1 MDKPQEIKQKMAE
14 AFQHWE
20 KLKTYGGNDWWW
32 SDGWTMNE
40 ERKNIIDLR
49 WRCEHE
55 LKPEEYPEEY
65 SRPVPDLV
73 DNNYVAR
80 PDEIRRN
87 AANTLRIC
95 LESSVYQY
103 VKANYKVLGMDAEIA
118 MLPVEGLQDMAK
130 HEDLVY
136 MRRYEK
142 PERILNS
149 LQECKEKI
157 MKLLGEDKKEL
168 PEGQLSIFDF
178 M

>member
-1 MDKPQEIKQKMAE
+1 MDKAKKIKQEMQAE
-14 AFQHWE
+14 YCRWE
-20 KLKTYGGNDWWW
+20 TLKTCGGNDPWWE
-32 SDGWTMNE
+32 DGYNMNLV
-40 ERKNIIDLR
+40 RNHIISLR
-49 WRCEHE
+49 YQCEKE

-65 SRPVPDLV
+65 NRPIPQQV
-73 DNNYVAR
+73 DDRYMAR

-95 LESSVYQY
+95 LESTAYQY

-118 MLPVEGLQDMAK
+118 MLPVEDLQK
-130 HEDLVY
+130 SKDLVY

-142 PERILNS
+142 PERILNQ

-157 MKLLGEDKKEL
+157 MKLLGEDKKDL

>member
-1 MDKPQEIKQKMAE
+1 MEKVKKIKQKMQAE
-14 AFQHWE
+14 YRMWE
-20 KLKTYGGNDWWW
+20 HLKTQGGNDPWWE
-32 SDGWTMNE
+32 DGYNMNLT
-40 ERKNIIDLR
+40 RNHILDLR
-49 WRCEHE
+49 HQCETE
-55 LKPEEYPEEY
+55 LQPEDYPEEY
-65 SRPVPDLV
+65 HLPLPQQV
-73 DNNYVAR
+73 DDNYMAR

-142 PERILNS
+142 PDHILDL
-149 LQECKEKI
+149 LQECKGKI
-157 MKLLGEDKKEL
+157 MQLLGEDKKEL

>member
-1 MDKPQEIKQKMAE
+1 MNKAKKIKQEMQAE
-14 AFQHWE
+14 YCRWE
-20 KLKTYGGNDWWW
+20 ALKTHGGNDPMWE
-32 SDGWTMNE
+32 DGYNMNLV
-40 ERKNIIDLR
+40 RAHIIDLR
-49 WRCEHE
+49 FQCEKE
-55 LKPEEYPEEY
+55 LLPEEYPEEY
-65 SRPVPDLV
+65 NRPIPEYV
-73 DNNYVAR
+73 DDNYMAR

-103 VKANYKVLGMDAEIA
+103 VKANYKVLGMNAEIA
-118 MLPVEGLQDMAK
+118 MLPVEGLQNMAK

-142 PERILNS
+142 PERVLNP